1 MEGRKI
7 VLQQTGIAALGEAIG
22 IGIMLG
28 FFALLGHFDLS
39 VVLGGIVGGV
49 LALINFFVMAMFA
62 SLAADRAQA
71 GDVVGGEK
79 LAKGTF
85 PIRLA
90 ALAVLLILF
99 AKSGYFNV
107 LALAVPLLFIQP
119 TLFIAEFFRK
129 KEV

>member
-7 VLQQTGIAALGEAIG
+7 VLQQTAIAAIGEGIG

-39 VVLGGIVGGV
+39 VVLGGIIGGV
-49 LALINFFVMAMFA
+49 LALANFFVMAMFA

-79 LAKGTF
+79 LAKGTY
-85 PIRLA
+85 PVRLL
-90 ALAVLLILF
+90 ALGVLLFLF

-107 LALAVPLLFIQP
+107 IALAVPLLFIQP

>member
-7 VLQQTGIAALGEAIG
+7 VLQQTAIAAIGEGIG

-39 VVLGGIVGGV
+39 VVLGGIIGGV

-71 GDVVGGEK
+71 GDVAGGEK
-79 LAKGTF
+79 LAKGTY
-85 PIRLA
+85 PVRLL
-90 ALAVLLILF
+90 ALGVLLFLF
-99 AKSGYFNV
+99 AKSDYFNV
-107 LALAVPLLFIQP
+107 IALAVPLLFIQP

>member
-7 VLQQTGIAALGEAIG
+7 VLQQTAIAAMGEGIG

-90 ALAVLLILF
+90 VLAVLLILF

>member
-7 VLQQTGIAALGEAIG
+7 VLQQTAIAAIGEGIG

-39 VVLGGIVGGV
+39 VVLGGIIGGV

-79 LAKGTF
+79 LAKGTY
-85 PIRLA
+85 PVRLL
-90 ALAVLLILF
+90 ALGVLLFLF

-107 LALAVPLLFIQP
+107 IALAVPLLFIQP

>member
-7 VLQQTGIAALGEAIG
+7 VLQQTAIAALGEGIG
-22 IGIMLG
+22 IAIMLG

-39 VVLGGIVGGV
+39 VVLGGLVGGI
-49 LALINFFVMAMFA
+49 LALGNFFVMAVFT

-71 GDVVGGEK
+71 GDVAGGEK
-79 LAKGTF
+79 LAKGTY
-85 PIRLA
+85 PVRLL
-90 ALAVLLILF
+90 ALGVLLFLF

>member
-7 VLQQTGIAALGEAIG
+7 VLQQTAIAAMGEGIG

-79 LAKGTF
+79 LAKGTY
-85 PIRLA
+85 PVRLL
-90 ALAVLLILF
+90 ALGVLLFLF

>member
-7 VLQQTGIAALGEAIG
+7 VLQQTAIAAMGEGIG

-62 SLAADRAQA
+62 SLGADRAQA
-71 GDVVGGEK
+71 GDVAGGEK

-90 ALAVLLILF
+90 VLAVLLILF

>member
-7 VLQQTGIAALGEAIG
+7 VLQQTAIAALGEGIG

-39 VVLGGIVGGV
+39 VVLGGIIGGV

-79 LAKGTF
+79 LAKGTY
-85 PIRLA
+85 PVRLL
-90 ALAVLLILF
+90 ALGVLLFLF

-107 LALAVPLLFIQP
+107 IALAVPLLFIQP